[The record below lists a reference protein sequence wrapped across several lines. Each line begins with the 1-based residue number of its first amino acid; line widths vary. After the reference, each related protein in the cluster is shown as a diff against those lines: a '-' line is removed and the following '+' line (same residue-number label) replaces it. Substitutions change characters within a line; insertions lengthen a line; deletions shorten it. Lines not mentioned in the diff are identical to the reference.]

1 MLHVMCM
8 SSDMHE
14 DKARMFSLKQQEWS
28 ISFAGCGFMGI
39 YYVGASSCLL
49 RRFPALIHNASKIYG
64 ASAGALMAAVLATGV
79 PLEKCCADLMF
90 MAKEARKHKLGPL
103 HPSYNLLQLVK
114 DSLLAGLPQDAHLR
128 ASGKLCISLTR
139 VRDGKNVLVSDFD
152 SREELIQAL
161 LCSCFVPFY
170 CGVIPPTFRGV
181 HYVDGAASDN
191 LPRSHNRN
199 TITVSAYAGESD
211 ICPRGRTL
219 NFHEVRFNNVSIQV
233 TSENM
238 YRVTSTFFP
247 PEPEV
252 MAEICHNGCMDA
264 LRFLQDN
271 NLISCE
277 PPRGSLEPL
286 SPPSSCCDVMEAPVE
301 GLESGE
307 DQNWWLN
314 PDLIEDLPLNLRKV
328 LCAACRQT
336 HPAGGLLSHVSH
348 KVTSILWLPST
359 KSLEPAFSLAQR
371 LLHWLPGVSKD
382 VSWFSSMAGD
392 FYKRAWLADEEDD
405 GTPPLMRKCSSLP
418 ADLNLFHIQD
428 DGKTTPTCVL
438 SPCDMD
444 HMPLTPPPTPTF
456 DPKSGSEMTL

>member
-1 MLHVMCM
+1 MC
-8 SSDMHE
+8 H
-14 DKARMFSLKQQEWS
+14 F
-28 ISFAGCGFMGI
+28 
-39 YYVGASSCLL
+39 
-49 RRFPALIHNASKIYG
+49 
-64 ASAGALMAAVLATGV
+64 LAQTHGHDQGSRSQK
-79 PLEKCCADLMF
+79 EKCCADLMF

-114 DSLLAGLPQDAHLR
+114 DSLQAGLPQDAHLR

-152 SREELIQAL
+152 SRDELIQAL

-191 LPRSHNRN
+191 LPRCHYRN

-211 ICPRGRTL
+211 ICPRGSTL

-233 TSENM
+233 TSENV

-271 NLISCE
+271 NLINCE
-277 PPRGSLEPL
+277 SPERSLEPL
-286 SPPSSCCDVMEAPVE
+286 TPPSSPVE
-301 GLESGE
+301 GLETRE
-307 DQNWWLN
+307 DQDWWQN
-314 PDLIEDLPLNLRKV
+314 PDFIENLPLNLRKV
-328 LCAACRQT
+328 LCAACRER
-336 HPAGGLLSHVSH
+336 HPAGGLLSHVSD

-371 LLHWLPGVSKD
+371 LLHWLPDVRKD
-382 VSWFSSMAGD
+382 VSWFSSLAGG
-392 FYKRAWLADEEDD
+392 FYKRAWLTDDEDESA
-405 GTPPLMRKCSSLP
+405 PPLMRRCSSLP
-418 ADLNLFHIQD
+418 AGLNLFHIPD
-428 DGKTTPTCVL
+428 DGKTTPTCGL
-438 SPCDMD
+438 STSDTD
-444 HMPLTPPPTPTF
+444 HMPLTPPPTPT
-456 DPKSGSEMTL
+456 SGSEMTL